1 MAQEKRAVTGIVTA
15 ILFTLLSIAG
25 PAPAQEVLTPELLW
39 KLERVSAPAISPDG
53 RQLVYGITVYDV
65 QANRGDTD
73 LYRVAVDG
81 GAPIRLTDMKGSEH
95 SAAWRPDGQ
104 WIGFLSSK
112 GGSTQLWEVRADGS
126 KVRQVT
132 DLEGGIANF
141 RYSPDGSHISFTADV
156 KLDPTVHDLYPD
168 LPDADARIMDGL
180 MYRHWS
186 SWHDYAYSHL
196 FVAPYR
202 DGWVGEPRDLMEGE
216 RFDTPLNP
224 FGGVEQIAWSPDG
237 RTIAYTSK
245 KLSGTEY
252 TVSTNSDIYIVDVE
266 SGETTNFTEGMM
278 GYDVEPVFSPDG
290 SRIVWLSMERDG
302 YESDRNRLFIH
313 DFRTGARFELTE
325 GYDDDAHSPAWTP
338 DGRRIYFTSDSRGT
352 VQIFTVAADGG
363 GVERVTE
370 GVFDYVSLG
379 VAEPGTGAVL
389 VASRRSMSAP
399 TEIYRVDPASGAAQ
413 PITFANRDLLQGVEM
428 GRVEKR
434 MIEATDGE
442 SILTWVIYPPGFDP
456 DRRYPALLY
465 AQGGPQG
472 TVSQFFS
479 YRWNFQLMAA
489 NGYIV
494 VAPNRRGVPSFGQ
507 AWKEQIS
514 GDWGGQA
521 MQDLLSAI
529 DAVAAE
535 PYVDEAKLGA
545 IGASFGGYSV
555 YWLAGNHEGRFRTL
569 VAHAGVFNLESMYGA
584 TEEMFFVNFDLGGA
598 YWDRPDSY
606 ERFSPHRFVQNWDTP
621 ILVIHGEKDFR
632 VPIGEGM
639 QAFTAA
645 QLNGIESRF
654 LYFPEEGH
662 WILTPQNGILW
673 HRVFFDWLGR
683 YLKPV
688 S

>member
-1 MAQEKRAVTGIVTA
+1 MTRRIGAVAGAIATLL
-15 ILFTLLSIAG
+15 ILF
-25 PAPAQEVLTPELLW
+25 APEVGRAQDVMTPELLW
-39 KLERVSAPAISPDG
+39 KLKRVSAPAVSPDG
-53 RQLVYGITVYDV
+53 RQLVYGVTQYDV
-65 QANRGDTD
+65 SANKGDTD
-73 LYRVAVDG
+73 LYVVDVMG
-81 GAPIRLTDMKGSEH
+81 GEPARMTSMKGSEH
-95 SAAWRPDGQ
+95 SASWRPDGQ
-104 WIGFLSSK
+104 WIGFLSGK
-112 GGSTQLWEVRADGS
+112 GGSTQLWEVKADGK

-132 DLEGGIANF
+132 DVEGGIANF
-141 RYSPDGSHISFTADV
+141 RYAPDGTHISFTSEV
-156 KLDPTVHDLYPD
+156 KLDRTVQDLYPD
-168 LPDADARIMDGL
+168 LPEADARIMDGL
-180 MYRHWS
+180 MYRHWD

-202 DGWVGEPRDLMEGE
+202 DGWVGDPVDLMEGE
-216 RFDTPLNP
+216 HFDTPLSP

-237 RTIAYTSK
+237 RSIAYTSK
-245 KLSGTEY
+245 KLVGTAY
-252 TVSTNSDIYIVDVE
+252 AVSTNSDIYIVEIE
-266 SGETTNFTEGMM
+266 SGDTRNLTEGMM
-278 GYDVEPVFSPDG
+278 GYDVEPVYSPDG
-290 SRIVWLSMERDG
+290 SRIAWLSMERNG
-302 YESDRNRLFIH
+302 YESDRNRLFVH
-313 DFRTGARFELTE
+313 DFRTGDRMELTAA
-325 GYDDDAHSPAWTP
+325 YDNDAHSPAWTP
-338 DGRRIYFTSDSRGT
+338 DGRHLFFTSDSRGT
-352 VQIFTVAADGG
+352 VQIFAVPADGG
-363 GVERVTE
+363 EVRRVTE

-379 VAEPGTGAVL
+379 VAGAPEEIVL
-389 VASRRSMSAP
+389 VGSRRSMSAP
-399 TEIYRVDPASGAAQ
+399 NEIYRIDPATGDAAQ
-413 PITFANRDLLQGVEM
+413 ITFANRAILAGIVM

-442 SILTWVIYPPGFDP
+442 SILTWVIYPPNFDP
-456 DRRYPALLY
+456 SRRYPALLY

-507 AWKEQIS
+507 AWKEEIS

-535 PYVDEAKLGA
+535 PYVDEDRLGA
-545 IGASFGGYSV
+545 IGASYGGYSV
-555 YWLAGNHEGRFRTL
+555 YWLAGNHEGRFRTF

-584 TEEMFFVNFDLGGA
+584 TEELFFVNFDLGGA

-621 ILVIHGEKDFR
+621 ILVIHGQKDFR
-632 VPIGEGM
+632 VPVTEGM

-645 QLNGIESRF
+645 QLKGVESRF

-662 WILTPQNGILW
+662 WVLTPQDGILW

>member
-1 MAQEKRAVTGIVTA
+1 MTRRIGAAASGLAALLLLFAPGTTRAQDVM
-15 ILFTLLSIAG
+15 
-25 PAPAQEVLTPELLW
+25 TPELLW
-39 KLERVSAPAISPDG
+39 KLKRVSAPAVSPDG
-53 RQLVYGITVYDV
+53 RHLVYGVTEYDV
-65 QANRGDTD
+65 AANTGDTD
-73 LYRVAVDG
+73 LFLVDVDG
-81 GAPIRLTDMKGSEH
+81 GEPVRLTSMKGSEH

-104 WIGFLSSK
+104 WIGFLSGK
-112 GGSTQLWEVRADGS
+112 GGSTQLWEVRPNGK

-132 DLEGGIANF
+132 DVEGGIANF
-141 RYSPDGSHISFTADV
+141 EYSPDGTHISFTSDV
-156 KLDPTVHDLYPD
+156 KLDKTIHDLYPD
-168 LPDADARIMDGL
+168 LPEADARIMDGL
-180 MYRHWS
+180 MYRHWD

-196 FVAPYR
+196 FVAPYK
-202 DGWVGEPRDLMEGE
+202 DGWVGEAMDLMEGE
-216 RFDTPLNP
+216 RFDTPLSP

-245 KLSGTEY
+245 KLVGTEY
-252 TVSTNSDIYIVDVE
+252 AVSTNSDIYIVDID
-266 SGETTNFTEGMM
+266 SGDTRNFTEGMM
-278 GYDVEPVFSPDG
+278 GYDVGPVFSPDG
-290 SRIVWLSMERDG
+290 NRIAWLSMERDG
-302 YESDRNRLFIH
+302 YESDRNRLFVH
-313 DFRTGARFELTE
+313 DFRTGQRAELTAA
-325 GYDDDAHSPAWTP
+325 YDDDAHSPVWTS
-338 DGRRIYFTSDSRGT
+338 GGEVIYFTSDSRGT
-352 VQIFTVAADGG
+352 VQIFAVPADGG
-363 GVERVTE
+363 DVRRVTD
-370 GVFDYVSLG
+370 GVFDYVSLA
-379 VAEPGTGAVL
+379 VAETDEAVVL
-389 VASRRSMSAP
+389 VGSRRSMSSP
-399 TEIYRVDPASGAAQ
+399 NEIYRIDPGSGEAEQ
-413 PITFANRDLLQGVEM
+413 ITFANRDILAGIEM

-434 MIEATDGE
+434 MIEATDGQQ
-442 SILTWVIYPPGFDP
+442 ILTWVIYPPDFDP
-456 DRRYPALLY
+456 ARRYPALLY

-507 AWKEQIS
+507 AWKEEIS

-535 PYVDEAKLGA
+535 PYVDESRLGA
-545 IGASFGGYSV
+545 VGASYGGYTV
-555 YWLAGNHEGRFRTL
+555 YWLAGNHEGRFKTF

-584 TEEMFFVNFDLGGA
+584 TEELFFVNFDLGGA

-621 ILVIHGEKDFR
+621 ILVIHGQKDFR
-632 VPIGEGM
+632 VPVTEGM

-645 QLNGIESRF
+645 QLKGVESRF

-662 WILTPQNGILW
+662 WVLTPQDGLLW